1 MKRIYF
7 FLIILLLVS
16 CGRRNESE
24 SRIISV
30 SIAPFRY
37 FIEEISGGTFDVNV
51 MVPAGAS
58 PHIYE
63 PVPDQINKL
72 RRSDA
77 YVSNG
82 FLGFEV
88 TWLDRFYEINRDMKK
103 ISLADNINIIESEHH
118 HEGEHSERADPHYW
132 VSPLSAYKMASSV
145 KELLIGLDPGNRKLF
160 QENHDVLLRKISE
173 VDSMA
178 RELSSPEGKRVFM
191 IFHPTLGYLARDY
204 GLEEISFEQEGKEP
218 SPSMLMELIDRARKE
233 DLKVILVQREYD
245 VRNAQVVANATGAV
259 IKVIDPLSE
268 DWYSSTVEI
277 IRVLKNSFEEE
288 PK

>member
-1 MKRIYF
+1 MKRISF
-7 FLIILLLVS
+7 FLLILLFFS
-16 CGRRNESE
+16 CGRRNDSE
-24 SRIISV
+24 GRIISV

-37 FIEEISGGTFDVNV
+37 FVEEISGGTFKVNV

-63 PVPDQINKL
+63 PVPDQISKL

-82 FLGFEV
+82 FLGFEE

-103 ISLADNINIIESEHH
+103 ISLADNIDLIESEHH

-132 VSPLSAYKMASSV
+132 VSPLSAFKMASSV
-145 KELLIGLDPGNRKLF
+145 KELLTGLDPGNRQYY
-160 QENHDVLLRKISE
+160 QENHEILLRKISE

-178 RELSSPEGKRVFM
+178 RELSSPEGNRAFM
-191 IFHPTLGYLARDY
+191 IYHPTLGYLARDY

-218 SPSMLMELIDRARKE
+218 SPSMLMQLIDRARE
-233 DLKVILVQREYD
+233 ENLKVILVQREYD
-245 VRNAQVVANATGAV
+245 VRNAQVIANETDAV

-268 DWYSSTVEI
+268 DWYAAMVEI
-277 IRVLKNSFEEE
+277 IRVLKDSFEEE